1 MPTRLEY
8 TVKKILASAKG
19 NRQLAQRSL
28 IETALDDEMLLRE
41 LVAPFLKAIAS
52 QAIDRELAS
61 SSAAPRATVS
71 NIGLGNVA
79 RKAVPADLRAGYNPM
94 RAAKNIP
101 QDLGKRQR
109 HNHKEGP
116 IQTQGDAPNHIT
128 GRSSNQGSRCNRY
141 RDGPAH
147 RGRTQNSDGI
157 RAQTKKCH
165 MPQRELPHIA
175 NN

>member
-52 QAIDRELAS
+52 QAIDRELS
-61 SSAAPRATVS
+61 SSSPATPRATVS

-79 RKAVPADLRAGYNPM
+79 KKAVPADLRAGYDPM

-101 QDLGKRQR
+101 QDLGKRPEASPR
-109 HNHKEGP
+109 HVSTMKLLAAAF
-116 IQTQGDAPNHIT
+116 QVKRRQGVV
-128 GRSSNQGSRCNRY
+128 
-141 RDGPAH
+141 
-147 RGRTQNSDGI
+147 
-157 RAQTKKCH
+157 
-165 MPQRELPHIA
+165 
-175 NN
+175 

>member
-19 NRQLAQRSL
+19 NRQLAQRTL

-52 QAIDRELAS
+52 QAIDRELSS

-101 QDLGKRQR
+101 QDLGKRPEASPR
-109 HNHKEGP
+109 HVSTMKLLAAAFQVKRG
-116 IQTQGDAPNHIT
+116 QGVV
-128 GRSSNQGSRCNRY
+128 
-141 RDGPAH
+141 
-147 RGRTQNSDGI
+147 
-157 RAQTKKCH
+157 
-165 MPQRELPHIA
+165 
-175 NN
+175 

>member
-101 QDLGKRQR
+101 QDLGKRPEASPR
-109 HNHKEGP
+109 HVSTMKLLAAAFQVKRG
-116 IQTQGDAPNHIT
+116 QGVV
-128 GRSSNQGSRCNRY
+128 
-141 RDGPAH
+141 
-147 RGRTQNSDGI
+147 
-157 RAQTKKCH
+157 
-165 MPQRELPHIA
+165 
-175 NN
+175 